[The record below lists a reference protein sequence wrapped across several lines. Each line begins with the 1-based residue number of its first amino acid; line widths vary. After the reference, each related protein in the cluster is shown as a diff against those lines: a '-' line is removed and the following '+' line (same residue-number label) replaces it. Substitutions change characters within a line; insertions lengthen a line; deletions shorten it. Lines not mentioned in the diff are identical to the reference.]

1 MRACLHVNDRMVI
14 HRNIKNDLDRVK
26 ANLENASSSWE
37 YVGGLEVFHVP
48 SIEVNTNNKIVF
60 GLNDAHNK
68 IEELQ
73 QHIRTEEFFL
83 Q

>member
-1 MRACLHVNDRMVI
+1 MVI
-14 HRNIKNDLDRVK
+14 HCNVKNDLDRVK
-26 ANLENASSSWE
+26 ANLENVSSSWE
-37 YVGGLEVFHVP
+37 YVGGLEVSQVP

-60 GLNDAHNK
+60 GFNDVHNK

-73 QHIRTEEFFL
+73 QHIRIEEFFL